1 MYRVIKH
8 LNSSKML
15 VTLLKSNTMPRLY
28 HRTKTSTIHPRHGET
43 IRVLRRHQWRGW
55 RNDEPSRLSVGHA
68 CRLAARRV
76 CSTGV
81 VVAWRVS
88 EERKGGIA
96 RQWRMVMVVVEA
108 RGLRSAGGVVVAQNQ
123 GSPTAPL
130 GSFTRSCSLARL
142 RRCRLAGGVSMDTA
156 LAPWHWQ
163 MADRGWAEHSAAFTY
178 AGTPI
183 CPRGGGTGVVD
194 AGRQRK
200 KPEDRKWG
208 QWQRRPSATTA
219 VSSTNSRFSD
229 LPWSC
234 DACAVRVKRGRET
247 VAKRSFSVLERRS
260 LVPIP
265 PPLVNC

>member
-1 MYRVIKH
+1 MKRYA
-8 LNSSKML
+8 SSGA
-15 VTLLKSNTMPRLY
+15 
-28 HRTKTSTIHPRHGET
+28 TSGEGGET
-43 IRVLRRHQWRGW
+43 ANRRSFPLSMRVGWRRDESVLRGWCSRG
-55 RNDEPSRLSVGHA
+55 GM
-68 CRLAARRV
+68 
-76 CSTGV
+76 
-81 VVAWRVS
+81 
-88 EERKGGIA
+88 KGWYSPA
-96 RQWRMVMVVVEA
+96 VENGDGGGGSP
-108 RGLRSAGGVVVAQNQ
+108 GLRSAGGVVVAQNR

-142 RRCRLAGGVSMDTA
+142 RCCRLAGGVSMDTA

-183 CPRGGGTGVVD
+183 CPRRGGTGVVD

-234 DACAVRVKRGRET
+234 DACAIRVKRGREM